1 MNNEVKWIKLKVGMF
16 DGTSF
21 KKIKRAKIDG
31 VADFRDK
38 LTAVWFELLDLGAK
52 VNNEGYFFNNE
63 IAFNKIEDIAIMLDR
78 TDKEIEMCFNFYL
91 KEEMIVIINDVYSIN
106 NWTKYQ
112 NNEGLEKIRE
122 QNRIRQQN
130 FRNKQK
136 QVLIDNNVSSNVTVT
151 LRNALPLIDNNTSIS
166 NSLSKS
172 NSLKEDLKDLKEDNN
187 ILDNNESGKS
197 SGKNYHKSIENRDK
211 SIIEEDIK
219 EDINNKRQSGTM
231 SRNKFNWKK
240 ETYFKDEELQKTFMD
255 YLELRSNIKAVNTER
270 AIKLLIT
277 NLEKIAS
284 DTDTKI
290 KVIEQSIMNSWKGVF
305 PLKND
310 FNKKQDKKEERKE
323 LDYGDIFK
331 GKYEV

>member
-1 MNNEVKWIKLKVGMF
+1 MDNEVKWIKLKVGMF

-52 VNNEGYFFNNE
+52 VNNEGYFFNDE

-78 TDKEIEMCFNFYL
+78 TEKEIEMCFNFYL

-122 QNRIRQQN
+122 QNRLRQQTY
-130 FRNKQK
+130 RNKQK

-151 LRNALPLIDNNTSIS
+151 LRNALPLIDNNTSLS
-166 NSLSKS
+166 NSLSNS
-172 NSLKEDLKDLKEDNN
+172 NSLKEDLKDLKEDN
-187 ILDNNESGKS
+187 KQ
-197 SGKNYHKSIENRDK
+197 
-211 SIIEEDIK
+211 
-219 EDINNKRQSGTM
+219 DINNKRQSETM

-240 ETYFKDEELQKTFMD
+240 ENYFEDEELQKIFID
-255 YLELRSNIKAVNTER
+255 YLELRQSIKAINTER
-270 AIKLLIT
+270 AIKLLIN

-284 DTDTKI
+284 DKDTKI

-310 FNKKQDKKEERKE
+310 FNKKEVKKEDEWDLSK
-323 LDYGDIFK
+323 FK
-331 GKYEV
+331 NDFTVE

>member
-1 MNNEVKWIKLKVGMF
+1 MDNEVKWIKLKVGMF
-16 DGTSF
+16 DGASF

-122 QNRIRQQN
+122 QNRLRQQN
-130 FRNKQK
+130 YRDKQK

-151 LRNALPLIDNNTSIS
+151 LRNALPLIDNNTSFS
-166 NSLSKS
+166 NSLSNS
-172 NSLKEDLKDLKEDNN
+172 YSLKEDNKQD
-187 ILDNNESGKS
+187 
-197 SGKNYHKSIENRDK
+197 IENK
-211 SIIEEDIK
+211 V
-219 EDINNKRQSGTM
+219 NKT
-231 SRNKFNWKK
+231 NIKFNWKK
-240 ETYFKDEELQKTFMD
+240 EVYFEDEELQKIFID
-255 YLELRSNIKAVNTER
+255 YLELRSSIKAVNTER
-270 AIKLLIT
+270 AIKLLIN

-284 DTDTKI
+284 DKDTKI

-310 FNKKQDKKEERKE
+310 YNKKEVKKESEWDLSK
-323 LDYGDIFK
+323 FK
-331 GKYEV
+331 NDFTVE

>member
-1 MNNEVKWIKLKVGMF
+1 MSNEVKWIKLKVGMF

-21 KKIKRAKIDG
+21 KKIKRANIDG

-122 QNRIRQQN
+122 QNRIRQKN
-130 FRNKQK
+130 YRDKQK

-166 NSLSKS
+166 NSLSNS
-172 NSLKEDLKDLKEDNN
+172 NSLKEDNKQD
-187 ILDNNESGKS
+187 
-197 SGKNYHKSIENRDK
+197 IENK
-211 SIIEEDIK
+211 V
-219 EDINNKRQSGTM
+219 NKT
-231 SRNKFNWKK
+231 NIKFNWKK
-240 ETYFKDEELQKTFMD
+240 EVYFEDEELQKIFID
-255 YLELRSNIKAVNTER
+255 YLELRSSIKAVNTER
-270 AIKLLIT
+270 AIKLLI
-277 NLEKIAS
+277 NKLEKIAS
-284 DTDTKI
+284 DKDTKI

-310 FNKKQDKKEERKE
+310 YNKKEVKKESEWDLSK
-323 LDYGDIFK
+323 FK
-331 GKYEV
+331 NDFTVE

>member
-1 MNNEVKWIKLKVGMF
+1 MDNEVKWIKLKVGMF
-16 DGTSF
+16 DGASF

-122 QNRIRQQN
+122 QNRLRQQN
-130 FRNKQK
+130 YRDKQK

-151 LRNALPLIDNNTSIS
+151 LRNALPLIDNNTSFS
-166 NSLSKS
+166 NSLSNS
-172 NSLKEDLKDLKEDNN
+172 YSLKEDNKQD
-187 ILDNNESGKS
+187 
-197 SGKNYHKSIENRDK
+197 IENK
-211 SIIEEDIK
+211 V
-219 EDINNKRQSGTM
+219 NKT
-231 SRNKFNWKK
+231 NIKFNWKK
-240 ETYFKDEELQKTFMD
+240 EVYFEDEELQKIFID
-255 YLELRSNIKAVNTER
+255 YLELRSSIKAVNTER
-270 AIKLLIT
+270 AIKLLIN
-277 NLEKIAS
+277 NLEKNC
-284 DTDTKI
+284 K
-290 KVIEQSIMNSWKGVF
+290 
-305 PLKND
+305 
-310 FNKKQDKKEERKE
+310 
-323 LDYGDIFK
+323 
-331 GKYEV
+331 

>member
-1 MNNEVKWIKLKVGMF
+1 MSNEVKWIKLKVGMF

-21 KKIKRAKIDG
+21 KKIKRANIDG

-122 QNRIRQQN
+122 QNRIRQKN
-130 FRNKQK
+130 YRDKQK

-166 NSLSKS
+166 NSLSNS
-172 NSLKEDLKDLKEDNN
+172 NSLKEDLKDLKEDNKQ
-187 ILDNNESGKS
+187 D
-197 SGKNYHKSIENRDK
+197 IENK
-211 SIIEEDIK
+211 V
-219 EDINNKRQSGTM
+219 NKT
-231 SRNKFNWKK
+231 NIKFNWKK
-240 ETYFKDEELQKTFMD
+240 EVYFEDEELQKIFID
-255 YLELRSNIKAVNTER
+255 YLELRSSIKAVNTER
-270 AIKLLIT
+270 AIKLLI
-277 NLEKIAS
+277 NKLEKIAS
-284 DTDTKI
+284 DKDTKI

-310 FNKKQDKKEERKE
+310 YNKKEVKKESEWDLSK
-323 LDYGDIFK
+323 FK
-331 GKYEV
+331 NDFTVE

>member
-122 QNRIRQQN
+122 QNRLRQQTY
-130 FRNKQK
+130 RNKQK

-166 NSLSKS
+166 NSLSNS
-172 NSLKEDLKDLKEDNN
+172 YSLKEDLKDLKEDN
-187 ILDNNESGKS
+187 KQ
-197 SGKNYHKSIENRDK
+197 
-211 SIIEEDIK
+211 
-219 EDINNKRQSGTM
+219 DINNKRQSETM

-255 YLELRSNIKAVNTER
+255 YLELRSNIKAVNTET
-270 AIKLLIT
+270 AINLLIT

-284 DTDTKI
+284 DKDTKI

-310 FNKKQDKKEERKE
+310 FNKKEDKKEERKE

>member
-1 MNNEVKWIKLKVGMF
+1 MTNEVKWIKLKVGMF

-63 IAFNKIEDIAIMLDR
+63 IAFNQLEDIAIMLDR
-78 TDKEIEMCFNFYL
+78 TEKEIEMCFNFYL

-112 NNEGLEKIRE
+112 NNDGLEKIRE

-130 FRNKQK
+130 YRDKQK

-166 NSLSKS
+166 NSLSNS
-172 NSLKEDLKDLKEDNN
+172 NSLKEDLKDLKEDN
-187 ILDNNESGKS
+187 KQ
-197 SGKNYHKSIENRDK
+197 
-211 SIIEEDIK
+211 
-219 EDINNKRQSGTM
+219 DINNTRQSETM
-231 SRNKFNWKK
+231 SHKKYNWKK
-240 ETYFKDEELQKTFMD
+240 ETYFDNEELQKTFMD
-255 YLELRSNIKAVNTER
+255 YLELRASIKAVNTER

-277 NLEKIAS
+277 NLDKLAS
-284 DTDTKI
+284 DNKTKI
-290 KVIEQSIMNSWKGVF
+290 KIIEQSIMNSWKGVF
-305 PLKND
+305 PLKNE
-310 FNKKQDKKEERKE
+310 FNKKEVKQEMEW
-323 LDYGDIFK
+323 DISKFK
-331 GKYEV
+331 NDFTVE